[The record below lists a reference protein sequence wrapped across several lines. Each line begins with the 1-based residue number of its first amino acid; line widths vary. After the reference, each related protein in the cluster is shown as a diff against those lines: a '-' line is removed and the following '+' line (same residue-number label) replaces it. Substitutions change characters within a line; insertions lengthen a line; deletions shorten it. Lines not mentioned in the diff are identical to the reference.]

1 MKGFSVSRKTSPREC
16 PALGKGVL
24 TSSIHRWA
32 GQTISPGAEQKHFSL
47 QSSRGA
53 GFPRQAT
60 EYDCNNKSK
69 SKKQFPTRSQI
80 WLSPWN
86 KTPFHK
92 LAGKSEWRSFC
103 LVRWIFLGVSTIFA
117 SVPNVE
123 ICLLFVPLLKR
134 VYFTPVDLEILN
146 FKSRRQ
152 DLKLRNLALLYVDAS
167 VRAH

>member
-1 MKGFSVSRKTSPREC
+1 MSYLRSSLPGPRTFFYSIFAGFSLPCLLATAILDSSYSNYLTERSNEELKSKGRIEREIQWGSKVKGFSVSRKTSPREC

-80 WLSPWN
+80 WLSP
-86 KTPFHK
+86 
-92 LAGKSEWRSFC
+92 
-103 LVRWIFLGVSTIFA
+103 
-117 SVPNVE
+117 
-123 ICLLFVPLLKR
+123 
-134 VYFTPVDLEILN
+134 
-146 FKSRRQ
+146 
-152 DLKLRNLALLYVDAS
+152 
-167 VRAH
+167 